1 METDNI
7 KELLTKEIEDELEA
21 LSGLGIGSEKY
32 NSTVDGITKLSDRL
46 IAIDKMNAE
55 QNVKYEQIDTDKN
68 VKERQLVNDEKDRKT
83 KNWLTAGSI
92 VLPILA
98 TIWGTLVT
106 INFEQTG
113 TVTTIMGRGFFQKL
127 LPKK

>member
-7 KELLTKEIEDELEA
+7 KELLAKEIEDELGA
-21 LSGLGIGSEKY
+21 LSGTDIGSEKY
-32 NSTVDGITKLSDRL
+32 NSTIDGITKLSDRL
-46 IAIDKMNAE
+46 IAIDKMNSE
-55 QNVKYEQIDTDKN
+55 QNVKYEQIDNDKT
-68 VKERQLVNDEKDRKT
+68 VKERQLSDEEKDRKT
-83 KNWLTAGSI
+83 KNLLTAGSI

-106 INFEQTG
+106 INFEKTG
-113 TVTTIMGRGFFQKL
+113 TVTTIVGRGFFQKL